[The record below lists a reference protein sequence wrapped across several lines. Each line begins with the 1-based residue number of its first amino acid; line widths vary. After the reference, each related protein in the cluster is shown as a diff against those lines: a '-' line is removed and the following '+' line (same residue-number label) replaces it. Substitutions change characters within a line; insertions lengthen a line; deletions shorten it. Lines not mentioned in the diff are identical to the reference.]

1 MGSDIALRSRYEPV
15 ELDNFR
21 IAVKLKVIL
30 IQYHYFSIMSI
41 FCSFQPNTLLKI
53 PICST
58 ETKSTGPYLQ
68 KPFNTFHHRL
78 SVTGII
84 FLFTP
89 SLNFLVCEFIISW
102 QRHRRVFRYYCFTF
116 KFVWVLNTESSL
128 RENLLWHLVITSE
141 YKSLNKT

>member
-15 ELDNFR
+15 GLDNFR

-41 FCSFQPNTLLKI
+41 FCSFQPTTLLKI

-58 ETKSTGPYLQ
+58 ETKSTGPYVQ

-78 SVTGII
+78 SVTVII
-84 FLFTP
+84 YLFTP
-89 SLNFLVCEFIISW
+89 SLNFLARNSLLADRDTEGYLDTIVLPLNLYEF
-102 QRHRRVFRYYCFTF
+102 
-116 KFVWVLNTESSL
+116 
-128 RENLLWHLVITSE
+128 
-141 YKSLNKT
+141 